1 MPEAEWRQLV
11 GKILALKLT
20 GFLLSISVGP
30 EDAHASYSMYYY
42 SIVGSSGYCLYLYV
56 LCQYMKK
63 TLTRGQMQE
72 QAWFQVFQVAWN
84 SESLFAIAVSFKE
97 KPSPHSRSEK
107 ELRVL
112 ISSGQLSVRETLPAQ
127 LSEKKKRSK

>member
-1 MPEAEWRQLV
+1 
-11 GKILALKLT
+11 
-20 GFLLSISVGP
+20 
-30 EDAHASYSMYYY
+30 
-42 SIVGSSGYCLYLYV
+42 
-56 LCQYMKK
+56 MKK

-84 SESLFAIAVSFKE
+84 SESLFAVAVSFKE
-97 KPSPHSRSEK
+97 EQSPHSRSEK
-107 ELRVL
+107 DLCVL